1 MPATAMTNSA
11 TAYDLNRVVML
22 ELRTGRLL
30 LGTRPYLNTPTWL
43 RAGSYASEPVFAELR
58 AHDGAMADLRR
69 NMRHISQTLHSMMD
83 NRDLNNV
90 AVLETVMREVEARKI
105 VAVFAP
111 TVTESAQDVSML
123 TLSQLMKSNKL
134 QETRQ
139 GVVDNLKQI
148 LPRVPAQAQVAGGD
162 RAKREMEQFFAPEHL
177 ETTAGVFELWA
188 ASSGTRDGFIIDAG
202 MLSLA
207 ITYSGKAAMEAF
219 NNLAGFFKIIEMDKP
234 DEDHQK
240 SAAYL
245 LASAFIYL
253 GLSTMKL
260 ILRKV
265 AGRKGSAR
273 GGGGGSDGKAS
284 SFAKRNPGALAA
296 GPVPAP
302 APVVSPVAPTP
313 KKDAAVVPA
322 GRARTAAPTK
332 DQITSLVKAGKIDE
346 ARALVKPVLQSRDLP
361 ALFSLLDVTSPKD
374 KAVFWSGN
382 LDAAKE
388 IAKKIGGTTLEQ
400 TIGGQVL
407 DGWDEIGK
415 VFPQWNKESGSGPPP
430 YGFDLWA
437 GISRKY
443 ADGVTG
449 KVTVAQTA
457 SRAAVGG
464 GAVWKGAEK
473 NTLEARQRLG
483 LISEIEYVIVPEKPD
498 GK

>member
-148 LPRVPAQAQVAGGD
+148 LPRVPAQAQVSGGD

-265 AGRKGSAR
+265 AGRKGSAG

-302 APVVSPVAPTP
+302 APVVTPVAPAP
-313 KKDAAVVPA
+313 KKDAAAVPA
-322 GRARTAAPTK
+322 GRARTAAPVTTTVTGTHGANNVTWTLDDKGRPMTAEGTLKEITVGAIRSSAETSAQTK
-332 DQITSLVKAGKIDE
+332 VGNTGLADDEGGHVVGHRFMGDQGEKNMFPQDGNFNKSAFKKLENEWADWTKSGKEVKFKTELVRDASGRPDKVRIAYEVVNPATGKTVYDNRTQFSNKAGE
-346 ARALVKPVLQSRDLP
+346 SFAR
-361 ALFSLLDVTSPKD
+361 
-374 KAVFWSGN
+374 
-382 LDAAKE
+382 
-388 IAKKIGGTTLEQ
+388 IAREDMDMYT
-400 TIGGQVL
+400 
-407 DGWDEIGK
+407 
-415 VFPQWNKESGSGPPP
+415 
-430 YGFDLWA
+430 
-437 GISRKY
+437 
-443 ADGVTG
+443 
-449 KVTVAQTA
+449 
-457 SRAAVGG
+457 
-464 GAVWKGAEK
+464 
-473 NTLEARQRLG
+473 
-483 LISEIEYVIVPEKPD
+483 
-498 GK
+498 